1 MKTKKAI
8 SVDGTGRGQ
17 CRIPAGWQLYYWDDQ
32 DREGWTPV
40 ATNAAYGRAL
50 EQYNQID
57 FTGAQTT
64 ALRLEV

>member
-32 DREGWTPV
+32 DNFSG
-40 ATNAAYGRAL
+40 GIL
-50 EQYNQID
+50 EWSV
-57 FTGAQTT
+57 
-64 ALRLEV
+64 R